1 VKEGV
6 RKVKLLRVTG
16 YGLLFLLI
24 VFLDQAS
31 KFLVPKLGFEVVF
44 NKGIAFGLFPDFL
57 WVMFLPL
64 VLLAAIVYRSKLHL
78 SLITYHLF
86 LAVVFPIFLTGFGLA
101 LFATGSSFRL
111 FPPLIWLTWPLHLG
125 FCFWFTTFSFKR
137 LDKVGESYYY

>member
-1 VKEGV
+1 MLSVKEGV

-78 SLITYHLF
+78 SLITYHLSLIF
-86 LAVVFPIFLTGFGLA
+86 GGGLSNLLDRLWFGAVRDWIKF
-101 LFATGSSFRL
+101 
-111 FPPLIWLTWPLHLG
+111 PLIPTFNLADLAITLG
-125 FCFWFTTFSFKR
+125 FLLLVYHFLFQAT
-137 LDKVGESYYY
+137 